1 MQSLAADVTKWSSSF
16 MGIYADLLSEALFQ
30 SSESAL
36 RHDVL
41 MASFVGKFIAGND
54 NSCGDLKK
62 TLSSL
67 VLFITRLRRHY
78 KALDLDEMANTTL
91 EQKQVRKEQSK
102 ENVFKSSLR
111 QALFHIPSALL
122 VMNRKKIINQRSNV
136 IKFDTHFRNFHINT
150 TLDIIQTMYPLSLG
164 TYSVDVISYDQS
176 DF

>member
-91 EQKQVRKEQSK
+91 EQKQVRKEQSGAR
-102 ENVFKSSLR
+102 ER
-111 QALFHIPSALL
+111 IQ
-122 VMNRKKIINQRSNV
+122 
-136 IKFDTHFRNFHINT
+136 IKFKAGFIPYSVCTFRNESYEKNQSAMKCDLNETRIRNFQINMT
-150 TLDIIQTMYPLSLG
+150 
-164 TYSVDVISYDQS
+164 
-176 DF
+176 

>member
-78 KALDLDEMANTTL
+78 KALDLDEMANTTV
-91 EQKQVRKEQSK
+91 EQKQVRNEESGAR
-102 ENVFKSSLR
+102 ERFKIKFK
-111 QALFHIPSALL
+111 AGFIPNS
-122 VMNRKKIINQRSNV
+122 VCTSSNV
-136 IKFDTHFRNFHINT
+136 SDENNQSAMKFDLNETHFRNFQINMT
-150 TLDIIQTMYPLSLG
+150 EDMIQTMYALSWG
-164 TYSVDVISYDQS
+164 TYSVLRVMLML
-176 DF
+176 

>member
-91 EQKQVRKEQSK
+91 EQKQVRNEESGARGR
-102 ENVFKSSLR
+102 FK
-111 QALFHIPSALL
+111 
-122 VMNRKKIINQRSNV
+122 
-136 IKFDTHFRNFHINT
+136 IKFKAGFIPN
-150 TLDIIQTMYPLSLG
+150 
-164 TYSVDVISYDQS
+164 SVCT
-176 DF
+176 

>member
-1 MQSLAADVTKWSSSF
+1 MQCLAADVTKWSSSF

-78 KALDLDEMANTTL
+78 KALDLDEMANTTV
-91 EQKQVRKEQSK
+91 EQKQVRNEH
-102 ENVFKSSLR
+102 VFKSSLR
-111 QALFHIPSALL
+111 QALFHILRGA
-122 VMNRKKIINQRSNV
+122 
-136 IKFDTHFRNFHINT
+136 
-150 TLDIIQTMYPLSLG
+150 
-164 TYSVDVISYDQS
+164 
-176 DF
+176 